1 MQARLNLYNSFNDNK
16 IYIAHWYRGKLCYS
30 AFKQNRS
37 MEKLCIIKM
46 LLLLKRKEE
55 DIILTILA
63 KKKKISLT
71 IYYKSNHSAA
81 LQYRLTY
88 RLRCQL
94 NLEFRK

>member
-1 MQARLNLYNSFNDNK
+1 MNNMQARLNLYNSFNDNK

-37 MEKLCIIKM
+37 REKLCIIKM

-63 KKKKISLT
+63 KKKKIT
-71 IYYKSNHSAA
+71 YYLLQIKPLCSSAVQA
-81 LQYRLTY
+81 HL
-88 RLRCQL
+88 
-94 NLEFRK
+94 